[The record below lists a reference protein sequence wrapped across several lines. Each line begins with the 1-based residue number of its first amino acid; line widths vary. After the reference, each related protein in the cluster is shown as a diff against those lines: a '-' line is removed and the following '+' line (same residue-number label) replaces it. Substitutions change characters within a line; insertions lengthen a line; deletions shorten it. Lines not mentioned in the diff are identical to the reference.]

1 MLMITS
7 LSAAPI
13 IYYIDNVYA
22 PVIPSVYV
30 IRDDIFRSRRCVYY
44 HDLRPKRTHSQPAL
58 RTFYTQYK
66 KKTITEQQ
74 PREKQTFK
82 DDGNYVFTI
91 TDRFH
96 LNVSD
101 LCCCCLPAAAA
112 IHIYIYLKQLHGT
125 HTHIHILKAY
135 ILKTILQYK
144 LINNQVNRYR

>member
-1 MLMITS
+1 MPLLFHRCMSYAMIFS
-7 LSAAPI
+7 VVDDVCI
-13 IYYIDNVYA
+13 IMILGQNE
-22 PVIPSVYV
+22 
-30 IRDDIFRSRRCVYY
+30 
-44 HDLRPKRTHSQPAL
+44 HTHSQL
-58 RTFYTQYK
+58 SEHSTRSR